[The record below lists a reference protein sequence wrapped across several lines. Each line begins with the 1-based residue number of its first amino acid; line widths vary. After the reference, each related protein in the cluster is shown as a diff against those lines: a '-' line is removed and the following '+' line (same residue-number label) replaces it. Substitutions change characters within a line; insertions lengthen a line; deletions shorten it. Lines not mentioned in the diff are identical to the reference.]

1 MKIRR
6 LLNNIEIKLIC
17 LLLAVVMWLYANS
30 STGIINKARAAISY
44 KERGIITFREVPV
57 EIESEKSGKDSAKLY
72 TIPKKISLGVS
83 CSFTAEIDPANFRVV
98 VKAAKKDRISLSSE
112 NVILPEGLDFEK
124 AEPEEIRIISKNTAE
139 K

>member
-1 MKIRR
+1 M
-6 LLNNIEIKLIC
+6 
-17 LLLAVVMWLYANS
+17 
-30 STGIINKARAAISY
+30 
-44 KERGIITFREVPV
+44 PV